1 MISLTHEQE
10 DALSELMNIGVGRA
24 AATLNEMI
32 GHHIHL
38 QVPVVKLIV
47 REQLNQYMSCE
58 KGLPLSTVQMAFQ
71 GDIKGNAALI
81 FPQESASILVA
92 SLTDEPQD
100 SFDMDELKS
109 GTLTEVGNILIS
121 GVMGSMANFLGVRL
135 DYSVP
140 DYLECHV
147 ESLSVL
153 GGQSDCILLAEA
165 SFTIDELKV
174 NGNILLFFHVASFQS
189 LLAYIDRELAL

>member
-1 MISLTHEQE
+1 MISLSHEQE
-10 DALSELMNIGVGRA
+10 DVLSELMNMGVGRA

-38 QVPVVKLIV
+38 QVPVVKVILK
-47 REQLNQYMSCE
+47 EQLSQYVGYDVDTS
-58 KGLPLSTVQMAFQ
+58 LSSVRMKFQ
-71 GDIKGNAALI
+71 GDIEGNAVLI
-81 FPQESASILVA
+81 FPQEAASILVA

-100 SFDMDELKS
+100 SLDMDDLKS

-121 GVMGSMANFLGVRL
+121 SVMGSMANFLDVTL
-135 DYSVP
+135 NYSVP
-140 DYLECHV
+140 DYLECN
-147 ESLSVL
+147 EGNLSVL
-153 GGQSDCILLAEA
+153 GGQNDCILLAEA

-174 NGNILLFFHVASFQS
+174 KGEILLFFHISSFQN